1 MPSTPALRPFSTA
14 SHVYPSHLPT
24 LYKTGRLE
32 KKLATATV
40 AVVGIGYGMAKLK
53 EYQEQQQYR
62 GAEAEAASRR
72 RSEAMMDAYADRSSL
87 AELEAAVRAYD
98 TQRKT

>member
-1 MPSTPALRPFSTA
+1 MD
-14 SHVYPSHLPT
+14 
-24 LYKTGRLE
+24 RLTRRYF
-32 KKLATATV
+32 K
-40 AVVGIGYGMAKLK
+40 GYGMAKYK
-53 EYQEQQQYR
+53 QYQEQQQYR
-62 GAEAEAASRR
+62 AAEAEVASRR